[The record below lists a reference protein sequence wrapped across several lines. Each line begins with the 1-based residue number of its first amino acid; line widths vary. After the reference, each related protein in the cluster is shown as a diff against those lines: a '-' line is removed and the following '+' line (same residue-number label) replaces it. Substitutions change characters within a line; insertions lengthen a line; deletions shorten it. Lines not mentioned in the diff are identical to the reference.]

1 MVQRARI
8 SAQLVYEDWFSNS
21 SPTKIHRR
29 NLRFGQS
36 LDVAGLSDLDVAVTQ
51 NRLDLFVRNSERVKI
66 RYQSAAEG
74 VPPSPHGDVEHLLD
88 VGVRLNYC
96 YRVGAMKRDSELGPS
111 SANREGG
118 RLSVS
123 RSLRSFCTTRFSPF

>member
-1 MVQRARI
+1 MVNLI
-8 SAQLVYEDWFSNS
+8 SPFLCSHLRGRCKYGATCENLSSLVYETVFELFSCQ
-21 SPTKIHRR
+21 IHRR

-88 VGVRLNYC
+88 VG
-96 YRVGAMKRDSELGPS
+96 AAS
-111 SANREGG
+111 
-118 RLSVS
+118 
-123 RSLRSFCTTRFSPF
+123 